1 MSALL
6 EHLSSSTLLELSG
19 RRTTSSKESEGP
31 YPEMGGLL
39 NCLFTFL
46 RKPKYNSSYR
56 KMTNNQ
62 PNLFSEIFV
71 NLMNKVIKLNIKKH
85 TVELLKRY
93 VNIII

>member
-6 EHLSSSTLLELSG
+6 EHLSSSILLELSG

-62 PNLFSEIFV
+62 PTLFSEIFV
-71 NLMNKVIKLNIKKH
+71 NLMNRVIKLNIKKH
-85 TVELLKRY
+85 IVELLKRY
-93 VNIII
+93 VNKTY